1 MPTVEQNL
9 QTWGQDFDWANQG
22 DEWSGWWGDAE
33 AQWFGSI
40 LPRIHAFASA
50 PTILEIAPGFG
61 RWTEFLRRQ
70 CLSLVVVDLAE
81 NCIAA
86 CRRRFASDSHI
97 TYHVNDGR
105 SLEMISDNSVDFVFS
120 FDSLVHADADVIGGY
135 LSQLATKLTPN
146 GVGFIHHSNAGAYQ
160 RAFSRMKRIPGF
172 LGPAMTSVGYLDI
185 DRWRSF
191 TMTARVFEQSCE
203 AAGLRCIGQELVN
216 WGTRR
221 MIDCFSLFT
230 KADSVWARPNRVVEN
245 PNFMKEAAFIKRWA
259 HVYSSAGFVGAAPP
273 QSRAGQS

>member
-9 QTWGQDFDWANQG
+9 QTWGQDYDWTKQG
-22 DEWSGWWGDAE
+22 DEWSHWWGDAE
-33 AQWFGSI
+33 TQWFGSI
-40 LPRIHAFASA
+40 LPRIHPFASV

-61 RWTEFLRRQ
+61 RWTEYLRRQ
-70 CLSLVVVDLAE
+70 CQGLIVVDLAE

-97 TYHVNDGR
+97 TYHINDGR
-105 SLEMISDNSVDFVFS
+105 SLEMVPDNSVNFVFS

-135 LSQLATKLTPN
+135 LSQLATKLSPN
-146 GVGFIHHSNAGAYQ
+146 GVGFIHHSNAGAYR

-172 LGPAMTSVGYLDI
+172 LGPAMTRIGYNDI

-191 TMTARVFEQSCE
+191 TMTARVFEQCCE
-203 AAGLRCIGQELVN
+203 AAALRCIGQELVN

-230 KADSVWARPNRVVEN
+230 RADSVWARPNRVIEN
-245 PNFMKEAAFIKRWA
+245 PNFMREAAFIKRWA
-259 HVYSSAGFVGAAPP
+259 HVYSTAGFVGSARPR
-273 QSRAGQS
+273 S